1 MAYSWPG
8 NIRALRHAIERALVL
23 GDSDILQLNDFT
35 FLADIQQID
44 NQTLDLYQ
52 MEKNAVIKAL
62 AKHQGNISKTAKD
75 LGLTRAALYR
85 RIEKY
90 DIEKDKD
97 L

>member
-1 MAYSWPG
+1 
-8 NIRALRHAIERALVL
+8 VL
-23 GDSDILQLNDFT
+23 GDSDILQLDDFT
-35 FLADIQQID
+35 FLADIQQIG